1 MAAFLGVDGG
11 GTTTAFVLIDEDGRT
26 IADATGP
33 TLYSFPADE
42 ALIRRVLRDGLAAT
56 GVDPAAID
64 HAFIALPGYGE
75 SARDLP
81 VLDRVPGEV
90 LGHDR
95 YTVGNDV
102 IAGWAGSLDGADGI
116 NLVAGT
122 GSIAYG
128 RWGGRSARAGGWS
141 ELFGDEGS
149 GYWVAIRGLQ
159 AFARMSDGRQV
170 RGPLHDRIR
179 EAVGAPTD
187 LDVIGTVVGDWAGD
201 RTRIAALSR
210 IVVGAAEAGD
220 VAAEAIV
227 AEAGRELAALVHA
240 VREALEVPQ
249 DVAVPTSYSG
259 GMFAAPPVLAAFSAS
274 LGGGFRL
281 DAPVHGPAL
290 GAALHALRLHAGLT
304 AAGRRPNTPEIGA
317 EFPVAKRRTLR

>member
-11 GTTTAFVLIDEDGRT
+11 GTTTAFVLIDEHGRT
-26 IADATGP
+26 IAEATAP

-42 ALIRRVLRDGLAAT
+42 ALIRRVLHDGLAAT
-56 GVDPAAID
+56 GFDPAAID
-64 HAFIALPGYGE
+64 HAFVALPGYGE
-75 SARDLP
+75 STRDLP

-95 YTVGNDV
+95 YAVGNDMV
-102 IAGWAGSLDGADGI
+102 AGWAGSLDGADGI
-116 NLVAGT
+116 NIVAGT

-128 RWGGRSARAGGWS
+128 EWGGRAARAGGWS

-159 AFARMSDGRQV
+159 AFARMSDGRQP
-170 RGPLHDRIR
+170 RGPLHERLL
-179 EAVGAPTD
+179 EAVGASTD
-187 LDVIGTVVGDWAGD
+187 LDVIGTVGGDWAGD

-220 VAAEAIV
+220 DAAVAIV

-240 VREALEVPQ
+240 VRSTLEVPQ
-249 DVAVPTSYSG
+249 DVDVPTSYSG
-259 GMFAAPPVLAAFSAS
+259 GMFAAPSMLAAFTAE

-281 DAPVHGPAL
+281 VAPVHGPAL
-290 GAALHALRLHAGLT
+290 GAALHARRLHSRA
-304 AAGRRPNTPEIGA
+304 
-317 EFPVAKRRTLR
+317 